1 MHTSKELYKELA
13 IPYFKEVFQVIDE
26 VLRDHNVPY
35 YLIGASA
42 MALEMLKLKA
52 KPSRGTRDIDFAVM
66 VSSVEEYDSI
76 VGSLLMNGFNET
88 GDQWRIIHQTYNTV
102 IDLLPFGT
110 IEEKYTEDFDEREIE
125 LHVLGM
131 NEVLEDSI
139 KVEIDEYIAKI
150 PPLHGMLIL
159 KFISWSDRPEHR
171 YNDPYDILQIIEKY
185 FDMYSDEI
193 YEQHNDLFDQDEFDQ
208 LKISSRVLGRKAAS
222 ILMKSE
228 KLKERILNVLED
240 NIQTP
245 AESVIA
251 IRWAKDHNWEVEYA
265 IKLLEELKLGI
276 IETIDKK

>member
-13 IPYFKEVFQVIDE
+13 IPYFKEVFQIIDE
-26 VLRDHNVPY
+26 VLRNHNVPY

-42 MALEMLKLKA
+42 IALEMLKLKA
-52 KPSRGTRDIDFAVM
+52 KPSRGTRDIDFAIM
-66 VSSVEEYDSI
+66 VSSNEEYDRI
-76 VGSLLMNGFNET
+76 VDSLLKNGFSET
-88 GDQWRIIHQTYNTV
+88 GDQWRIVHQSYNTV
-102 IDLLPFGT
+102 IDLLPFGA
-110 IEEKYTEDFDEREIE
+110 IEEEYTEDFDERKTE

-131 NEVLEDSI
+131 KEVLEDSI
-139 KVEIDEYIAKI
+139 RFEIDEYIANI

-159 KFISWSDRPEHR
+159 KLVSWSDRPEHR

-193 YEQHNDLFDQDEFDQ
+193 YEQHNDLFDQNEFDQ

-228 KLKERILNVLED
+228 RLKERILSVLED
-240 NIQTP
+240 NIQMP

-265 IKLLEELKLGI
+265 IKLLKELKQGI
-276 IETIDKK
+276 IEKLK